1 MISRI
6 SETDTIK
13 VLYELWQDNHM
24 SIFDIKHILL
34 VKHNLNLISLTN
46 CEVIVESLDKKV
58 KYLIK

>member
-1 MISRI
+1 MISRV

-24 SIFDIKHILL
+24 GVLDIKHILL